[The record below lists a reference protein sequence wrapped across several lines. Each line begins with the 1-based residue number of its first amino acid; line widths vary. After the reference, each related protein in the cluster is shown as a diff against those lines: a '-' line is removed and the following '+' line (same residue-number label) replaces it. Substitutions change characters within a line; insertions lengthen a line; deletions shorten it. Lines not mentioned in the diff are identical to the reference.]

1 MLWIGLY
8 HLPQDGLKEDP
19 TTAPCRI
26 VDQLDTAQTVD
37 LERGYKGKRYCGPGA
52 APQISDLSRGSREA
66 TDFAI
71 GEVAACQRSP
81 FAFSQRGFFDRRHPP
96 DLRGDFFL

>member
-1 MLWIGLY
+1 MGMLWIGLY

-26 VDQLDTAQTVD
+26 VNQLDTAQTVD
-37 LERGYKGKRYCGPGA
+37 LELGYKGKRYCGPGA

-71 GEVAACQRSP
+71 GKVALQH
-81 FAFSQRGFFDRRHPP
+81 QIHKRRVAP
-96 DLRGDFFL
+96 

>member
-1 MLWIGLY
+1 MLWIGALF
-8 HLPQDGLKEDP
+8 LPQDGLQEAP
-19 TTAPCRI
+19 TTGPCRV

-66 TDFAI
+66 TDFALPKPPCSLKYTNVELPMI
-71 GEVAACQRSP
+71 L
-81 FAFSQRGFFDRRHPP
+81 RRH
-96 DLRGDFFL
+96 